1 MKILTEKDST
11 NKEDLIFEIIEN
23 LTSIENQLIDREM
36 STKGRLRK
44 SYSKLDTNLRLIQK
58 TLENNIIGENGIKQ
72 IDGFL
77 QDFFGKFLEEA
88 LQEAQKYEQFYE
100 NIQQSEE
107 ALNQDEQ
114 NPWDDDQDAILNSV
128 DELKNTVAN
137 IKESIESKHRQQ
149 ESVIQKDIE
158 TEVATFLESQQNQIK
173 ELNRTN
179 MYNIIVLVKK
189 ETQFWNSQK
198 ENLTEI

>member
-100 NIQQSEE
+100 NIQ
-107 ALNQDEQ
+107 
-114 NPWDDDQDAILNSV
+114 
-128 DELKNTVAN
+128 
-137 IKESIESKHRQQ
+137 
-149 ESVIQKDIE
+149 
-158 TEVATFLESQQNQIK
+158 
-173 ELNRTN
+173 
-179 MYNIIVLVKK
+179 
-189 ETQFWNSQK
+189 
-198 ENLTEI
+198 

>member
-11 NKEDLIFEIIEN
+11 DKEDLIFDIIEN
-23 LTSIENQLIDREM
+23 LTEIENQLIDREM

-100 NIQQSEE
+100 NLQQSEE

-137 IKESIESKHRQQ
+137 IKESIESKHRQ
-149 ESVIQKDIE
+149 
-158 TEVATFLESQQNQIK
+158 
-173 ELNRTN
+173 
-179 MYNIIVLVKK
+179 
-189 ETQFWNSQK
+189 
-198 ENLTEI
+198 

>member
-11 NKEDLIFEIIEN
+11 DKEDLIFDIIEN
-23 LTSIENQLIDREM
+23 LTEIENQLIDREM

-149 ESVIQKDIE
+149 ESVVQKDIE

>member
-11 NKEDLIFEIIEN
+11 DKEDLIFDIIEN
-23 LTSIENQLIDREM
+23 LTEIENQLIDREM

-107 ALNQDEQ
+107 VLNQDEQ

-137 IKESIESKHRQQ
+137 IKESIESKHRQ
-149 ESVIQKDIE
+149 
-158 TEVATFLESQQNQIK
+158 
-173 ELNRTN
+173 
-179 MYNIIVLVKK
+179 
-189 ETQFWNSQK
+189 
-198 ENLTEI
+198 